1 MALIRNCDHIRL
13 TRASILI
20 CIVVASSDWYRVL
33 KRIMTAN
40 LFIYG
45 KQVIILEYLREQDG
59 YTQMFCLKIWCSVDF
74 LFVLKRN
81 DVVFTW
87 IMRSKWRPY
96 YRITLPLLEDLSSC
110 TLCSGLY
117 VLRAM
122 YSSQRGRL
130 WYDFYLES
138 FSFKAMHVYNSSS
151 KRTWLFSYES
161 QFYEAFVP

>member
-1 MALIRNCDHIRL
+1 MQQRLPPGGPFSAFNRIERVALIRNCDHIRL

-20 CIVVASSDWYRVL
+20 CIVVASNDWYRVL

-45 KQVIILEYLREQDG
+45 KQVIVLEYLREQDG
-59 YTQMFCLKIWCSVDF
+59 YTQMFCLKIRYSVDF
-74 LFVLKRN
+74 SSVWKRN

-87 IMRSKWRPY
+87 IMRSKWRLY

-117 VLRAM
+117 VVLRAM

-130 WYDFYLES
+130 WWFLLGK
-138 FSFKAMHVYNSSS
+138 F
-151 KRTWLFSYES
+151 LF
-161 QFYEAFVP
+161 